1 MDRTSEEIPFSHPVA
16 VATLHGETHL
26 KLEPDAAARVAIARF
41 LDLDGVERLTTHFV
55 VTHANNGL
63 VTVAGT
69 IEGLVRPVC
78 VLSLEPFDQ
87 AIDEKVELRF
97 APEALVEKMTK
108 RAEENEDE
116 DFEPPDVIENG
127 AIDFG
132 ALTTEFL
139 ALSLDPYPKKPGA
152 AFKGAG
158 DPPPPRI
165 SPFDALKALK
175 KEGET

>member
-1 MDRTSEEIPFSHPVA
+1 MDKTEEALPFSHPVA

-26 KLEPDAAARVAIARF
+26 KLEPDAAARAGIAAF
-41 LDLDGVERLTTHFV
+41 LDLSGVEKLAAHLV
-55 VTHANNGL
+55 VTHASNGL
-63 VTVAGT
+63 VTVRGKL
-69 IEGLVRPVC
+69 EGLIRPIC

-87 AIDEKVELRF
+87 AVAEEVEIRF

-132 ALTTEFL
+132 ALVTEFL

-152 AFKGAG
+152 EFKGAG
-158 DPPPPRI
+158 DPVPARV
-165 SPFDALKALK
+165 SPFEALKALK
-175 KEGET
+175 KDGDA